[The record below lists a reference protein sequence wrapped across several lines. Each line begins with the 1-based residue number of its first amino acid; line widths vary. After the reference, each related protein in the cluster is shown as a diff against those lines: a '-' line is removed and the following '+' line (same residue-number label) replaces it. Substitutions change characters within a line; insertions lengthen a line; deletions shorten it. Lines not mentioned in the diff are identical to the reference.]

1 MSRELQ
7 LFPAAIAMIVLCLL
21 INEVPGHAA
30 ERPNIVLIMCDDMG
44 FSDIGCYGGEV
55 ATPNIDRL
63 ARDGMRFTQ
72 FYNNAKCTT
81 TQASLIT
88 GLYPRRN
95 GKLLKENMT
104 TIAEVL
110 RDGGYHTAL
119 SGKWQSGQHI
129 PPIDRV
135 TVDLTNTMGC
145 WMAAAIFFDPSQP
158 DPEFKGGRV
167 RWFGKND
174 QRITEFPADFY
185 TTDAFSD
192 YAVDVINR
200 SVMDRK
206 NDPFFLHVCYTA
218 PHYPLHALPEDIA

>member
-1 MSRELQ
+1 MEAITRRSAEGGIW
-7 LFPAAIAMIVLCLL
+7 AAHPPNRPSDRGFNEYYGVL
-21 INEVPGHAA
+21 
-30 ERPNIVLIMCDDMG
+30 D
-44 FSDIGCYGGEV
+44 GCC
-55 ATPNIDRL
+55 N
-63 ARDGMRFTQ
+63 
-72 FYNNAKCTT
+72 
-81 TQASLIT
+81 
-88 GLYPRRN
+88 
-95 GKLLKENMT
+95 
-104 TIAEVL
+104 
-110 RDGGYHTAL
+110 
-119 SGKWQSGQHI
+119 
-129 PPIDRV
+129 
-135 TVDLTNTMGC
+135 
-145 WMAAAIFFDPSQP
+145 FFDPSQP